1 MTVHLYATKHNRST
15 ELQTNY
21 KQKPERY
28 QNHKSCPLPTD
39 SPYSY
44 KNMLMG
50 KRPFSKCSLVKSV
63 PINKSVYHRT
73 VEALLCFIKPKCLR
87 RC

>member
-1 MTVHLYATKHNRST
+1 MTVHLYATKHDRST
-15 ELQTNY
+15 ELQMDY

-44 KNMLMG
+44 KNMFMG
-50 KRPFSKCSLVKSV
+50 KRRFL
-63 PINKSVYHRT
+63 N
-73 VEALLCFIKPKCLR
+73 ALCLNLCQLISQFITELLKLYFVL
-87 RC
+87 